1 MSGHTLKSL
10 SELRGVSR
18 DMKARA
24 KAEEEARLKA
34 ALEARAKTESAREF
48 EEAMAQLGGV
58 RRQGT
63 GTGTRVTAV
72 RKTSTPTGTQSLA
85 LRARAAG
92 RQNEP
97 RVVRLSDEV
106 DPSDFI
112 ETPDGLTFRRPYVP
126 ESLVK
131 KLHRGEWTVEA
142 HVDLHGLFVD
152 EARDEIDGFVREA
165 RIRGMRCLRIVH
177 GQGYGS
183 DEGRGILKTLVR
195 RWLKQMPEVM
205 AFVQAPP
212 KAGDGGA
219 VIVLLTERRAG

>member
-34 ALEARAKTESAREF
+34 ALEARAKTEGAREF

-63 GTGTRVTAV
+63 GARVATV
-72 RKTSTPTGTQSLA
+72 KKTSTPTGTASLA

-92 RQNEP
+92 RVGEP

-112 ETPDGLTFRRPYVP
+112 ESADGLTYRRPYVL

-131 KLHRGEWTVEA
+131 KLHRGEWAVEA

-165 RIRGMRCLRIVH
+165 RIRGMRCF
-177 GQGYGS
+177 GS
-183 DEGRGILKTLVR
+183 CTVRATGRTT
-195 RWLKQMPEVM
+195 
-205 AFVQAPP
+205 A
-212 KAGDGGA
+212 AGS
-219 VIVLLTERRAG
+219 

>member
-34 ALEARAKTESAREF
+34 ALEARAKTEGAREF

-63 GTGTRVTAV
+63 GARVATV
-72 RKTSTPTGTQSLA
+72 KKSSTPPGTASLA

-92 RQNEP
+92 RVGEP

-112 ETPDGLTFRRPYVP
+112 ESADGLTYRRPYVL

-131 KLHRGEWTVEA
+131 KLHRGEWAVEA

-183 DEGRGILKTLVR
+183 DDGRGVLKTLVR